1 MVTRVMIMAGGT
13 GGHVFPALAVAQELQ
28 SRGVEVIWMGTRRGI
43 EAKVVPAAG
52 IPMEWVSV
60 SGLRGKGVVSWLLA
74 PFKLCSALFQSF
86 VIIMR
91 CRPMAVLGMGGFVA
105 GPGGVMTWLLHKPL
119 VIHEQNAIAGLT
131 NRLLARIA
139 TKTLQAFPNALLEKA
154 TPQLVGNPVRVE
166 IATLPSPAARFEKRT
181 GALRLLVLG
190 GSLGAQSL
198 NHVVPAAMHALAETE
213 RPEIWHQAGERLID
227 EARSAYHR
235 SAVAARVEPFI
246 DDMAE
251 AYGWADLVLCRAGA
265 LTISELSAAGVA
277 ALLVP
282 YPYAVD
288 DHQAH
293 NAAFLVDSGAAL
305 VIRQDELSAEKL
317 TTLWQGFFQQHHNA
331 AGVRAHFLEMA
342 IKGRA
347 LAKRDATRQVADVC
361 IEVAHA

>member
-1 MVTRVMIMAGGT
+1 MVTRIMIMAGGT

-28 SRGVEVIWMGTRRGI
+28 ARGVEVIWMGTRRGI
-43 EAKVVPAAG
+43 EAKVVPDAG

-74 PFKLCSALFQSF
+74 PFKLISALFQSF

-105 GPGGVMTWLLHKPL
+105 GPGGLMSWILHKPL

-139 TKTLQAFPNALLEKA
+139 TTTMQAFPKALQEK
-154 TPQLVGNPVRVE
+154 TNPQLVGNPVRAA
-166 IATLPSPAARFEKRT
+166 IAALPTPKARFEERS
-181 GALRLLVLG
+181 GPLRLLVLG

-198 NHVVPAAMHALAETE
+198 NRVMPLAMKAVPENE

-227 EARSAYHR
+227 EARDGYREQS
-235 SAVAARVEPFI
+235 VTARVEPFI

-282 YPYAVD
+282 FPYAVD

-293 NAAFLVDSGAAL
+293 NAAFLVDAGAAIM
-305 VIRQDELSAEKL
+305 VRQDELSAEKL
-317 TTLWQGFFQQHHNA
+317 AELWLGFYQQHGDV
-331 AGVRAHFLEMA
+331 AGVRTHLLAMA
-342 IKGRA
+342 EKGRA
-347 LAKRDATRQVADVC
+347 LAKNNAAKQVADVC
-361 IEVAHA
+361 MEVAHA

>member
-1 MVTRVMIMAGGT
+1 MVTRIMIMAGGT

-28 SRGVEVIWMGTRRGI
+28 ARGVEVIWMGTRRGI
-43 EAKVVPAAG
+43 EAKVVPDAG
-52 IPMEWVSV
+52 ISMEWVSV
-60 SGLRGKGVVSWLLA
+60 SGLRGKGIVSWLFA
-74 PFKLCSALFQSF
+74 PFKLVSALFQSF

-105 GPGGVMTWLLHKPL
+105 GPGGLMTWILHKPL

-139 TKTLQAFPNALLEKA
+139 TKAMQAFPKALQERA
-154 TPQLVGNPVRVE
+154 NPQLVGNPVRE
-166 IATLPSPAARFEKRT
+166 AIAALPAPEVRFEKRT

-198 NHVVPAAMHALAETE
+198 NQTIPAAMNIIPEAG
-213 RPEIWHQAGERLID
+213 RPEIWHQAGGRLID
-227 EARSAYHR
+227 EARECYR
-235 SAVAARVEPFI
+235 STDVDARVEPFI

-293 NAAFLVDSGAAL
+293 NAAYLVDAGAAL
-305 VIRQDELSAEKL
+305 MVRQDELSADKL
-317 TTLWQGFFQQHHNA
+317 ASIWQGLYQQHDGASGIRTHLL
-331 AGVRAHFLEMA
+331 GMA
-342 IKGRA
+342 VKGRE
-347 LAKRDATRQVADVC
+347 LAKCDAAKQVADVC
-361 IEVAHA
+361 MEVAHA